1 MFRAFLTATIAAG
14 IVAISA
20 TAFAQQLGTAQEAW
34 AAAGPDHEKKLSP
47 VVETK
52 EGPV

>member
-20 TAFAQQLGTAQEAW
+20 TAFAEQLGTAQEAR
-34 AAAGPDHEKKLSP
+34 AAAPRLSIGI
-47 VVETK
+47 T
-52 EGPV
+52 EGSAGR